1 MDLWTELK
9 KLEGFTFQTLKQK
22 KKFEVIVVTDSL
34 ILIKPQARGKER
46 SISRKEVEGSY
57 HELVASRQISRSQ
70 IEDRYSPRNS
80 AFVAA
85 LLAQLA
91 GVDFTDDP
99 ITLYYR

>member
-1 MDLWTELK
+1 MDLWKELK
-9 KLEGFTFQTLKQK
+9 NLERHTFRTLKQK
-22 KKFEVIVVTDSL
+22 KEFDVIEVAASKIIV
-34 ILIKPQARGKER
+34 KPHSSDKER
-46 SISRKEVEGSY
+46 SISRKQIESTY

-91 GVDFTDDP
+91 GVKFTDDP
-99 ITLYYR
+99 ITLYI